1 LTALGE
7 VAKRNRAADGGLQ
20 DRAWNVAGDFRWL
33 FSNDGWVEEDDVRA
47 LVTGAAGFAGSHLVE
62 LSLGRGD
69 DVCGLVFPGGSV
81 RNLSAVHRDPRLN
94 LVEADL
100 RDPER
105 VRAVVATVRPDCI
118 YHLAAESSVGRSLRD
133 PRPAFL
139 ANTLGTLHVLE
150 AVRLARLPARIL
162 TVSSAEVYGETASQ
176 TRNLRETDP
185 LRPITPYGASKAA
198 AEIIA
203 RRYAREYGLTVVRV
217 RPFAHTGPRH
227 APQFAFSNW
236 ARQLVE
242 IQSGRRPARLRVG
255 NLDIERDLSDVRD
268 VVKGYVQALA
278 HGEIGAV
285 YNVCAGRTYPLRQ
298 VLEILLDL
306 TELRVGIEVQRER
319 LRGQDIPRLVGS
331 AEVLGALTG
340 WEARIPLVETL
351 KDLLAF
357 WRQATP
363 AS

>member
-1 LTALGE
+1 MR
-7 VAKRNRAADGGLQ
+7 V
-20 DRAWNVAGDFRWL
+20 
-33 FSNDGWVEEDDVRA
+33 

-62 LSLGRGD
+62 LLLGRGD
-69 DVCGLVFPGGSV
+69 NVCGLVFPGGSV
-81 RNLSAVHRDPRLN
+81 SNLSAAHRDPRLN

-100 RDPER
+100 RDPEC

-150 AVRLARLPARIL
+150 AVRLAGRPARVL
-162 TVSSAEVYGETASQ
+162 TVGSAEVYGESANQ
-176 TRNLRETDP
+176 ARKLRESDP

-203 RRYAREYGLTVVRV
+203 RRYAQEYGLILVRV

-242 IQSGRRPARLRVG
+242 IQSGRRPARLLVG

-268 VVKGYVQALA
+268 VVRGYVQALA
-278 HGEIGAV
+278 HGDVGAV
-285 YNVCAGRTYPLRQ
+285 YNVCAGRAYPLRQ

-306 TELRVGIEVQRER
+306 TGLRVGLEVQPER

-331 AEVLGALTG
+331 AEALWARTG
-340 WEARIPLVETL
+340 WAARIPLVDTL
-351 KDLLAF
+351 KDLLTF
-357 WRQATP
+357 WRQAPPTL
-363 AS
+363 

>member
-1 LTALGE
+1 
-7 VAKRNRAADGGLQ
+7 
-20 DRAWNVAGDFRWL
+20 
-33 FSNDGWVEEDDVRA
+33 VEEDDVRA

-62 LSLGRGD
+62 LLLGRGD

-81 RNLSAVHRDPRLN
+81 RNLSAVQRDPRLN

-100 RDPER
+100 RDPEQM
-105 VRAVVATVRPDCI
+105 RAVVATVRPDCI

-133 PRPAFL
+133 PRSAFL

-150 AVRLARLPARIL
+150 AVRLAGLPARVL
-162 TVSSAEVYGETASQ
+162 TVSSAEVYGESASQ
-176 TRNLRETDP
+176 TRYLRETDP

-203 RRYAREYGLTVVRV
+203 RRYALEYGLTVVRV

-242 IQSGRRPARLRVG
+242 IQSERRPARLRVG

-268 VVKGYVQALA
+268 VVQGYVQALE
-278 HGEIGAV
+278 HGNNGAV
-285 YNVCAGRTYPLRQ
+285 YNVCAGRAFPLRQ
-298 VLEILLDL
+298 VLGKLLDL
-306 TELRVGIEVQRER
+306 TGLRVEIEVQPER

-331 AEVLGALTG
+331 PEALWAQTG
-340 WEARIPLVETL
+340 WAACIPLGDTL
-351 KDLLAF
+351 KDLLVY
-357 WRQATP
+357 WREAPP